1 MAMLPLASS
10 TCQKQYLSLFSS
22 DEINMTV
29 AFGYDDLSEETSN
42 DQKSLEIFVKTLT
55 AKCAKWDQRLCG
67 FNLKSKAPH
76 VLVKKIF
83 GPDGKPKTLKVTT
96 DASSVGPNN
105 KANRLSPLQKLQSQ
119 SVQNLFLSGLE
130 NSEITIY
137 MGHSRDGGGPS
148 FAPPKL
154 DSHGHVNYDYYHKH
168 KSDKKLMVQS
178 LAKTP
183 HKSRIVALI
192 SCSSIRW
199 FARSIENEAPSSGI
213 IGTTESFTTGNFKET
228 WPLMERIFSYQCL
241 KDLSIQDLTNGS
253 QIVQNKGW
261 KVPKKDQEL
270 SQREIDTQTLEN
282 LAANLKSPD
291 ITTRREAYL
300 EIKSYDQRLY
310 SLNVRKELKNYTFS
324 NTLKNNF

>member
-105 KANRLSPLQKLQSQ
+105 KANRLNPLQKLFSQ
-119 SVQNLFLSGLE
+119 A
-130 NSEITIY
+130 
-137 MGHSRDGGGPS
+137 MR
-148 FAPPKL
+148 
-154 DSHGHVNYDYYHKH
+154 
-168 KSDKKLMVQS
+168 KK
-178 LAKTP
+178 
-183 HKSRIVALI
+183 
-192 SCSSIRW
+192 
-199 FARSIENEAPSSGI
+199 
-213 IGTTESFTTGNFKET
+213 
-228 WPLMERIFSYQCL
+228 
-241 KDLSIQDLTNGS
+241 
-253 QIVQNKGW
+253 
-261 KVPKKDQEL
+261 
-270 SQREIDTQTLEN
+270 
-282 LAANLKSPD
+282 
-291 ITTRREAYL
+291 
-300 EIKSYDQRLY
+300 
-310 SLNVRKELKNYTFS
+310 
-324 NTLKNNF
+324 